1 MIKLLFQLRSR
12 FAAGEPVMVATIVGG
27 QGVSPRKAG
36 TGMLFFG
43 DHTSSGSVGG
53 GLLEAAVARRV
64 RELWDL
70 WRSSAALLEWFGAP
84 VKPAGIAGGQGQ
96 DAQCGGRQQ
105 ILIRLLL
112 PTTHNAQVLDSL
124 LEVETATDPLYLITR
139 LEGGDSKFSRADIYC
154 AAGGSGSLQNIDD
167 QVVKALIA
175 GCGAQPLYL
184 SEPMGDQVFLVE
196 RVEPVCRLYIFGSGH
211 VAMALA
217 ELGAFVGFEIV
228 VVDDS
233 DRYTTHDQFPAAA
246 RFVIQE
252 NFEHALDGLHLDR
265 KSFAVILTRSHRA
278 DRLVLQ
284 QVLGA
289 EAGYIGMIGSR
300 TKVARCFEL
309 LREQGVAEERL
320 ARVYAPIG
328 LDIGAQT
335 PEEIAVS
342 IVAQLVKV
350 RACSPDEQEAGSSL
364 RPENHKPGSQHRSG

>member
-1 MIKLLFQLRSR
+1 MIKLLFQLRKR

-36 TGMLFFG
+36 TGMLFFH

-64 RELWDL
+64 GELWAL
-70 WRSSAALLEWFGAP
+70 WTSSAALLEWFGAP
-84 VKPAGIAGGQGQ
+84 VKPAGIVGGRGK
-96 DAQCGGRQQ
+96 DAPCGGRQQ

-112 PTTHNAQVLDSL
+112 PTNHNAQVLDSV

-139 LEGGDSKFSRADIYC
+139 LEGGDSKFSRVDFYC
-154 AAGGSGSLQNIDD
+154 ATGGSGSLQNVDK
-167 QVVKALIA
+167 QLLKALI
-175 GCGAQPLYL
+175 GRCGAEPLYL
-184 SEPMGDQVFLVE
+184 SEPMDDQAFLVE
-196 RVEPVCRLYIFGSGH
+196 RVERACRLYIFGSGH
-211 VAMALA
+211 VAVALA
-217 ELGAFVGFEIV
+217 ELGVFVGFEIV

-252 NFEHALDGLHLDR
+252 NFEQALDGLRLDQ
-265 KSFAVILTRSHRA
+265 KSFAVILTRSHRG

-284 QVLGA
+284 QVLGT

-300 TKVARCFEL
+300 TKIARCFEL
-309 LREQGVAEERL
+309 LREQGVGEDRL
-320 ARVYAPIG
+320 ARVYAPVG

-335 PEEIAVS
+335 PEEIALS
-342 IVAQLVKV
+342 IVAQLIKV
-350 RACSPDEQEAGSSL
+350 RACSPDEQEAGSGPL
-364 RPENHKPGSQHRSG
+364 FRPGES

>member
-1 MIKLLFQLRSR
+1 MIKLLFQLRTR

-36 TGMLFFG
+36 TGMLFFH

-64 RELWDL
+64 KELWDM

-84 VKPAGIAGGQGQ
+84 VKPAGIVGGQVQ

-105 ILIRLLL
+105 ILFRLLL
-112 PTTHNAQVLDSL
+112 PTTHNTQVIDSV

-154 AAGGSGSLQNIDD
+154 AADGSVGLQNVDD
-167 QVVKALIA
+167 QLVKALIA

-184 SEPMGDQVFLVE
+184 SEPMDDQVFLVE
-196 RVEPVCRLYIFGSGH
+196 RVERACRLYIFGSGH
-211 VAMALA
+211 VAVALA
-217 ELGAFVGFEIV
+217 ELSAFVGFEIV

-233 DRYTTHDQFPAAA
+233 DRYTTRDRFPAAA

-252 NFEHALDGLHLDR
+252 NFEHALDGLHLDQ
-265 KSFAVILTRSHRA
+265 KSFTVILTRSHRG

-284 QVLGA
+284 QVLDT

-300 TKVARCFEL
+300 TKIARCFEL
-309 LREQGVAEERL
+309 LREQGVGEERL
-320 ARVYAPIG
+320 ARVYTPVG

-342 IVAQLVKV
+342 IVAQLIKV
-350 RACSPDEQEAGSSL
+350 RACSPGDQAAGSGPL
-364 RPENHKPGSQHRSG
+364 FTPGES